1 MSGQWQP
8 SAQASAVLEQ
18 LGWDLEARL
27 NHRPPCSQRDAAIVE
42 TLLLHDVSL
51 DELGRAFGLTR
62 ERIRQVL
69 TQHTGLSTRDLA
81 DFRSRAREDQRLA
94 QGRTRLKALAAEDP
108 TASVQQ
114 LARLSG
120 LRSAEVVAAL
130 GTEEV
135 LRRRDSNTW
144 RARSADDDILVE
156 LRRVAALPGGTPLS
170 GSFYDKHR
178 RSGAL
183 SSVRIIQRFQS
194 WTTACAAAGVTA
206 RQAPRAV
213 YARKWSRTDLM
224 TWVLRFIDDVGPGAS
239 YAAFSR
245 WLREHKDEGAPSAQ
259 TVRNVVGTW
268 TEILAAAAEHRP

>member
-94 QGRTRLKALAAEDP
+94 QGRTRLKALAGRGPHRECPAACPPFWAQIRRSRRCPRDGGSAP
-108 TASVQQ
+108 PPGLQY
-114 LARLSG
+114 LAG
-120 LRSAEVVAAL
+120 AF
-130 GTEEV
+130 
-135 LRRRDSNTW
+135 RRRRHPR
-144 RARSADDDILVE
+144 RAAPSGRTP
-156 LRRVAALPGGTPLS
+156 RRHSP
-170 GSFYDKHR
+170 
-178 RSGAL
+178 
-183 SSVRIIQRFQS
+183 I
-194 WTTACAAAGVTA
+194 GVVL
-206 RQAPRAV
+206 RQAPPLWCPELGADHPALPIV
-213 YARKWSRTDLM
+213 DDG
-224 TWVLRFIDDVGPGAS
+224 LRRCRCDGTT
-239 YAAFSR
+239 
-245 WLREHKDEGAPSAQ
+245 GAPSG
-259 TVRNVVGTW
+259 VRPQVEPNGSHDMGAAFHRRRRARCLIRRIQPVVTRTQG
-268 TEILAAAAEHRP
+268 